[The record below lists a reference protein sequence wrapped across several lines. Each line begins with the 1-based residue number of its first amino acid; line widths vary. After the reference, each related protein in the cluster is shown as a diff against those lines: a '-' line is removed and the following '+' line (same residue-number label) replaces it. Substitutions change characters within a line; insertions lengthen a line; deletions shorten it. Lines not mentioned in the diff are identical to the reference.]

1 MTSEELFNFSVKPMS
16 NREAIIL
23 QSKAIELLE
32 TKTLSREGAIPFIG
46 MKYNGG
52 TIIGVT
58 SSPGL
63 SYTQGV
69 YITVSYFDKP
79 SEHIRVGE

>member
-1 MTSEELFNFSVKPMS
+1 MTSEEVFNLSVKPMS
-16 NREAIIL
+16 NRESIIL

-32 TKTLSREGAIPFIG
+32 SKTLTRKQALGYIG
-46 MKYNGG
+46 CKYKSG

-58 SSPGL
+58 SRPGL
-63 SYTQGV
+63 SYAQGV
-69 YITVSYFDKP
+69 YITVSYLDKP

>member
-32 TKTLSREGAIPFIG
+32 SKTLTREQASSFTG
-46 MKYNGG
+46 MKYNEG

-63 SYTQGV
+63 QYPQGV
-69 YITVSYFDKP
+69 YITISYPTKP